1 MTHEGKNLINL
12 SRMLERFDHDREL
25 VDEVMAVFVSETP
38 ERVRR
43 LADAAKQ
50 GDMEQLV
57 RLAHSLKGVCGT
69 MHAEPLRELSYQ
81 VEMAAR
87 VGEAQVAGDLVP
99 QVLAMLGELSHY
111 LETAAAGDLPSG

>member
-1 MTHEGKNLINL
+1 MIHEGKNLINL
-12 SRMLERFDHDREL
+12 SKMLERFDHDREL
-25 VDEVMAVFVSETP
+25 VGEVMDVFVAETP

-87 VGEAQVAGDLVP
+87 AGKAQVASELVP
-99 QVLAMLGELSHY
+99 QVLIMLGDLSHY
-111 LETAAAGDLPSG
+111 LETAAAGDLPPG